1 MTLQQQFLS
10 DVIKGLEKSPKSLS
24 SKYFYDAQGDALF
37 QQIMELEGYYLS
49 RAEDQILL
57 QQSAEI
63 IRHLPDGPLEVLELG
78 AGDGRKTQHF
88 LEALIHSGRSF
99 VYRPMD
105 ISPDVLQSLAGRLK
119 AQLPDC
125 AVELVAGD
133 YLQFLPER
141 LPGHSRLMLFLGSNL
156 GNYHALAEEAFFAH
170 IGKGMLAGDTL
181 LLGLDLA
188 KSPERILAAYNDPE
202 GITRAFNLN
211 LLHRINRELQGNFKV
226 EAFDHWAV
234 YDPVALEARS
244 YLVSREAAEYSV
256 LNGQFTFS
264 FAPWEAI
271 HVETSRKYAL
281 HRLADKGS
289 AYGFVQKQLFLDPQK
304 YFADV
309 LWMRK

>member
-10 DVIKGLEKSPKSLS
+10 DVIKGLEKSPKYLS

-63 IRHLPDGPLEVLELG
+63 IRHLPDVPLEVLELG

-119 AQLPDC
+119 AQLPEC

-133 YLQFLPER
+133 YLQF

-170 IGKGMLAGDTL
+170 IAKGMLAGDAL

-188 KSPERILAAYNDPE
+188 KRPERILAAYDDPE
-202 GITRAFNLN
+202 GVTRAFNLN
-211 LLHRINRELQGNFKV
+211 LLHRINRELQGNFEV

-281 HRLADKGS
+281 HRLADNCS